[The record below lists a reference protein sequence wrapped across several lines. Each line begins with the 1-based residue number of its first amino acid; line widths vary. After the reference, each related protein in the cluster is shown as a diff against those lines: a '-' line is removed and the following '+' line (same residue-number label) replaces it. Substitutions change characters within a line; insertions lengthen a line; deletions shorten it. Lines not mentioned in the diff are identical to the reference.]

1 MQDFHRFPPRIR
13 LAVAALAAGAS
24 TLALSAADAPTQAR
38 APAVQLPAP
47 APTPAPGARPAVSS
61 AVLLPTTGLPAPGA
75 LHYTT
80 DVGEC
85 KRAGGDDGSC
95 GALLSQNAVV
105 FYFSWS
111 CAGPDC
117 TIAGFKLKDANR
129 PTPMRVATLNGLGG
143 GTSDAIDTSAKPLF
157 IERPPQGGWASR
169 CYVVTA
175 YRTPVAKLVP
185 DGSGGFKPGGG
196 TTGSYE
202 ESPPSA
208 KACPAP
214 LTRTVALPAARMR
227 NFTRTYDFVLPQN
240 RKQVMDDTPSE
251 WGGINIGKLNLSQ
264 PGYSI
269 VSQFHRSAIS
279 FDAAPLGDVT
289 IHGGRF
295 AYDTSKDCRPRLFS
309 PAPAGWESTSWPK
322 ASGPAIAGSW
332 AGGAPTSLDVGAT
345 VRGWRAPRKMTF
357 LLQESLTEGLD
368 AEGFNY
374 DIGMMDPCDSSGTS
388 VRLLLDIGVTK

>member
-1 MQDFHRFPPRIR
+1 MKVSRLIPRFRTTI
-13 LAVAALAAGAS
+13 AALAAAGGSALAS
-24 TLALSAADAPTQAR
+24 SAAAAPTQ
-38 APAVQLPAP
+38 PKPPSVQLPTP
-47 APTPAPGARPAVSS
+47 APTPAPGSQPAVHS
-61 AVLLPTTGLPAPGA
+61 AVLLPTAGLPAPGA

-80 DVGEC
+80 DIREC
-85 KRAGGDDGSC
+85 KRVGGDDGAC
-95 GALLSQNAVV
+95 GALVTQNAVA

-111 CAGPDC
+111 CTGPNC
-117 TIAGFKLKDANR
+117 TIAGFKLEDANR
-129 PTPMRVATLNGLGG
+129 TASTATARVFAGSPSN
-143 GTSDAIDTSAKPLF
+143 AIDTSTRTLF

-175 YRTPVAKLVP
+175 YRAPVAKLVP
-185 DGSGGFKPGGG
+185 DGSGGFKPSGE

-208 KACPAP
+208 KACPVQ

-227 NFTRTYDFVLPQN
+227 NFTRMYDFVLPQN
-240 RKQVMDDTPSE
+240 RKQVMDSPPSE
-251 WGGINIGKLNLSQ
+251 WGGLNIGKSNYSQ

-289 IHGGRF
+289 VHGGRF

-309 PAPAGWESTSWPK
+309 PAPPGWESTSWPK

-332 AGGAPTSLDVGAT
+332 AGGSPVSLDVGAT
-345 VRGWRAPRKMTF
+345 VRGWRAPRIMTF
-357 LLQESLTEGLD
+357 LIQESLTEGLD
-368 AEGFNY
+368 AEAFNY
-374 DIGMMDPCDSSGTS
+374 DIGMMDPCDSSGTN